1 MANLVFI
8 SATMVMIVV
17 LTIFVIAMSI
27 GLYLTSRRR
36 RHQARLEK
44 VLPPPPAIDF
54 TLRVARGFNV
64 QRRADLIKSN
74 TLGRIDRRSVE
85 SFYWMPASGTLPRPY
100 YDNLAHSASTLSK
113 STNDSVFFVWKNHLY
128 L

>member
-44 VLPPPPAIDF
+44 VLPPPPVIDF
-54 TLRVARGFNV
+54 TLRLARDYNV
-64 QRRADLIKSN
+64 QKRADMIKSN
-74 TLGRIDRRSVE
+74 TLGRIDRRSIE

-113 STNDSVFFVWKNHLY
+113 STNDSVFFV
-128 L
+128 